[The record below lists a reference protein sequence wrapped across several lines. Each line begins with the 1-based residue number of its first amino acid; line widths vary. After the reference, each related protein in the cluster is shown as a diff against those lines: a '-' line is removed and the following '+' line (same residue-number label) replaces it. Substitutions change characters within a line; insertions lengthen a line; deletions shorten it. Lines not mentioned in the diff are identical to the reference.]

1 MSKKHEDV
9 KIKWDT
15 VRKVLDGKPLVEGCY
30 CHICGFDWTDDAGI
44 DSWAKHLKD
53 VHNLF
58 KFQVNDAEFVAE
70 RINA

>member
-1 MSKKHEDV
+1 MSKKREDV

-15 VRKVLDGKPLVEGCY
+15 VQKVLGGRPLVNGCY
-30 CHICGFDWTDDAGI
+30 CYICGFDWTDDAGI
-44 DSWAKHLKD
+44 DSWTIHLRD